1 MLIVVGVTAV
11 VVVSLGVAI
20 VALRAIEREL
30 AVLKA
35 RTAKLLRLSVAID
48 DLHRETTHV
57 VPAYRSAISRA
68 RTIRRPEDGE
78 RSG

>member
-30 AVLKA
+30 AVLRA
-35 RTAKLLRLSVAID
+35 RTAKLLRLSVAVD
-48 DLHRETTHV
+48 DLHHETTRV
-57 VPAYRSAISRA
+57 VPAYRSAITRA
-68 RTIRRPEDGE
+68 RTMRRPEDGE